1 MLIFI
6 TIIAPLKIEATF
18 ENPLNSWLLTAQLIQ
33 PPTPS
38 AP

>member
-6 TIIAPLKIEATF
+6 IIAPLKIEATF